1 MGGRGASFGGGGG
14 SPSYVSLWERE
25 KVNLMH
31 TSAAYFRREIAKI
44 KEQRSK

>member
-25 KVNLMH
+25 EVNNLC
-31 TSAAYFRREIAKI
+31 AKANQDMKI
-44 KEQRSK
+44 YSIPNLRA